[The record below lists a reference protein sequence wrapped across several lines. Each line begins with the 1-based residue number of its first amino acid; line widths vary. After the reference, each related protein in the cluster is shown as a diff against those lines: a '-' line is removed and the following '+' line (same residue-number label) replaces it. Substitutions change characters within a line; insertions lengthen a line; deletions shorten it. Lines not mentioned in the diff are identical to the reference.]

1 MLQQMILPGFG
12 VAISSPE
19 LRDGRKPCA
28 SPDGPTPSPSGPE
41 ARPAS
46 PSARQ
51 GSAVAATTPATSAP
65 DLSSWC
71 GPDAPLCCS
80 ENRSRA
86 RMLSDALQSRANAAL
101 DRNLRGRGGM
111 IYRFAWKRQD
121 TPHGRQLFLLRPS
134 AHPTSVKDCS
144 SQPSIFDMPPKGWP
158 TPKARDEQMA
168 RRSTEAADR
177 FLTRDQKSSELGIEC
192 HLAAWPTPS
201 GQMDAGN
208 TGTAW
213 EERRERVKE
222 KLGNGN
228 GFGLILPMAA
238 QLAGWPTPT
247 VGNATGSQMAK
258 DASATGRRP
267 DGSKATVSLPH
278 VSTLAGW
285 PTPVAN
291 DDNKTPEAHLAM
303 KKRMGERD
311 GTGSD
316 RTAITSLQVM
326 AKFTAPARL
335 TASGDLLTGSCAGMS
350 GGGQL
355 NPAFSAWLMGYPEA
369 WCRAALSCQLPTRS
383 PRRTKTPAE

>member
-1 MLQQMILPGFG
+1 MLQQLILPGFG
-12 VAISSPE
+12 AVISSPASA
-19 LRDGRKPCA
+19 DGPKPCA
-28 SPDGPTPSPSGPE
+28 SPDGPTTSPCSQD
-41 ARPAS
+41 RPPVS
-46 PSARQ
+46 RSLPLE
-51 GSAVAATTPATSAP
+51 SAVAATTPDTSAP

-71 GPDAPLCCS
+71 GPPAPLCCS
-80 ENRSRA
+80 ENRSQA

-101 DRNLRGRGGM
+101 DRNLSGRGGM

-134 AHPTSVKDCS
+134 AHPTSASACS
-144 SQPSIFDMPPKGWP
+144 SQPSIFDFLPTGWP
-158 TPKARDEQMA
+158 T
-168 RRSTEAADR
+168 T
-177 FLTRDQKSSELGIEC
+177 
-192 HLAAWPTPS
+192 S

-285 PTPVAN
+285 PTPTCADVNHARGTHDYAMRTLARKQPPSNVALFSQ
-291 DDNKTPEAHLAM
+291 LA
-303 KKRMGERD
+303 KD
-311 GTGSD
+311 S
-316 RTAITSLQVM
+316 
-326 AKFTAPARL
+326 PARL
-335 TASGDLLTGSCAGMS
+335 TASGEVLTGSCAGMS

-355 NPAFSAWLMGYPEA
+355 NPEHSRWLMGYPAA
-369 WCRAALSCQLPTRS
+369 WGSCGATAMQSCRKPPRS
-383 PRRTKTPAE
+383 SSTPAAKS